1 MPGRLEGKVA
11 FITGAARGQGRAH
24 AVAMAKE
31 GADIIAVDICRQ
43 IESNPYPLATPD
55 DLAETERSVKELG
68 RRVVARIADVR
79 ERHELRDAVEAG
91 LADLGKID
99 IVVANAGILPMA
111 MGRPHDAMSFV
122 DASDVDLLGVMNTVA
137 VTIPHLPDGSSII
150 VTGSTAGM
158 IRGTTDNPN
167 MGPGGAGYGWS
178 KRVVMEYVEEMCMH
192 LAPRMIRV
200 NAIHPTNCNTH
211 LLQNDGM
218 YSMFRPDLTQQ
229 GKQAT
234 REDAEPLFTI
244 FQAMPIPYVE
254 PEDMRQPRGL
264 PRQRRK
270 PLHHRATDPRRR
282 RLAAQVAQR
291 PWRLVGAASS
301 DHRHD
306 RWHWWI
312 DCRDIDEKKT
322 ER

>member
-1 MPGRLEGKVA
+1 M
-11 FITGAARGQGRAH
+11 ARGQGRAH
-24 AVAMAKE
+24 AVAMARE

-55 DLAETERSVKELG
+55 DLAETERAVKELG
-68 RRVVARIADVR
+68 RRVVARVADVR
-79 ERHELRDAVEAG
+79 ERHELREAVEAG

-111 MGRPHDAMSFV
+111 MGKPDPMQFV
-122 DASDVDLLGVMNTVA
+122 DASDVDLVGVMNTFA
-137 VTIPHLPDGSSII
+137 VTVPHLPAGASII

-167 MGPGGAGYGWS
+167 MGPGGPGYGWS
-178 KRVVMEYVEEMCMH
+178 KRIVMEYVEEMCLH

-200 NAIHPTNCNTH
+200 NAIHPTNCNTS

-218 YSMFRPDLTQQ
+218 YSVFRPDLTAE

-244 FQAMPIPYVE
+244 FQAMPIPYIE
-254 PEDMRQPRGL
+254 PEDSANLGVF
-264 PRQRRK
+264 
-270 PLHHRATDPRRR
+270 
-282 RLAAQVAQR
+282 LA
-291 PWRLVGAASS
+291 S
-301 DHRHD
+301 DESRYITGQQIRVD
-306 RWHWWI
+306 AGSLLKWPNGPGR
-312 DCRDIDEKKT
+312 
-322 ER
+322 

>member
-1 MPGRLEGKVA
+1 MSGKLSGKVA

-24 AVAMAKE
+24 ALAMARE
-31 GADIIAVDICRQ
+31 GADIVAIDICRQ

-55 DLAETERSVKELG
+55 DLAETERAVKELG

-79 ERHELRDAVEAG
+79 ERHELRDALDAG
-91 LADLGKID
+91 LADLGRID

-111 MGRPHDAMSFV
+111 MGKPDPMQFV
-122 DASDVDLLGVMNTVA
+122 DASDVDLVGVMNTVA
-137 VTIPHLPDGSSII
+137 VAIPHLPDGASII

-178 KRVVMEYVEEMCMH
+178 KRIVMEYVDEMSLH

-218 YSMFRPDLTQQ
+218 YSMFRPDLTSQ
-229 GKQAT
+229 GKKAT
-234 REDAEPLFTI
+234 REDAEPLFTL

-254 PEDMRQPRGL
+254 PEDMANLGVF
-264 PRQRRK
+264 
-270 PLHHRATDPRRR
+270 
-282 RLAAQVAQR
+282 LA
-291 PWRLVGAASS
+291 S
-301 DHRHD
+301 DDARYITGQHIRVD
-306 RWHWWI
+306 AGSLLKWPNGPGG
-312 DCRDIDEKKT
+312 
-322 ER
+322 